1 MFEALKH
8 AGLKLMHDAHTG
20 IQTVKMSKIPNCR
33 FVFYTVLINISKFMQ
48 FTMHQDVCMYLGV
61 C

>member
-1 MFEALKH
+1 MFQALKH

-20 IQTVKMSKIPNCR
+20 IQTVKISKIPNCR
-33 FVFYTVLINISKFMQ
+33 FVCYAVLTNISKFMQ
-48 FTMHQDVCMYLGV
+48 FTMHQDVYMCLGV